1 MDLQES
7 RLQCLRQGNNPSTID
22 NWFKKIWYKTY
33 NQQESHSDLI
43 EKSKAL
49 QTSKSEENSATIK
62 PALQQMLKELLQAG
76 NLREEKD
83 LLKQTQNN

>member
-33 NQQESHSDLI
+33 NQQESHSDLT

-49 QTSKSEENSATIK
+49 QTNKF
-62 PALQQMLKELLQAG
+62 
-76 NLREEKD
+76 
-83 LLKQTQNN
+83 